1 MTLLYLRYNCF
12 YFCTIPFNK
21 ETARLAGK
29 KSKRGKAK
37 KLDPTIK
44 DKMEILYEEVLDHL
58 IMHQKE
64 LSNSDRV
71 RLVQSLSNY
80 LLPKTKT
87 VRDDF
92 TLEKLKERE
101 QNGPFTTIPDPTK

>member
-1 MTLLYLRYNCF
+1 M
-12 YFCTIPFNK
+12 PFNK

-37 KLDPTIK
+37 KLDPTVK
-44 DKMEILYEEVLDHL
+44 DKMEILYESVLDHL
-58 IMHQKE
+58 IVHQAE

-80 LLPKTKT
+80 LLPKTKS

-92 TLEKLKERE
+92 TLEKLKEIKKE
-101 QNGPFTTIPDPTK
+101 GYFADTPDPTK

>member
-1 MTLLYLRYNCF
+1 M
-12 YFCTIPFNK
+12 PFNK

-37 KLDPTIK
+37 KLDPTVK
-44 DKMEILYEEVLDHL
+44 DKMEILYESVLDH
-58 IMHQKE
+58 IIVYQAE

-80 LLPKTKT
+80 LLPKTKS
-87 VRDDF
+87 VRDEF
-92 TLEKLKERE
+92 TLEKIKERDKE
-101 QNGPFTTIPDPTK
+101 GIFTDKPDPRK

>member
-1 MTLLYLRYNCF
+1 M
-12 YFCTIPFNK
+12 PFDK

-44 DKMEILYEEVLDHL
+44 EKMEILYESVLDHL
-58 IMHQKE
+58 IVHQTE
-64 LSNSDRV
+64 LSMSDRV

-80 LLPKTKT
+80 LLPKTKS
-87 VRDDF
+87 VRDEF
-92 TLEKLKERE
+92 TIEKLRERANE
-101 QNGPFTTIPDPTK
+101 GMFTDTPDPRK

>member
-1 MTLLYLRYNCF
+1 M
-12 YFCTIPFNK
+12 PFNK

-29 KSKRGKAK
+29 KSKRGKEK

-80 LLPKTKT
+80 LLPKTKS
-87 VRDDF
+87 VRDEF
-92 TLEKLKERE
+92 TLEKLKEIKKE
-101 QNGPFTTIPDPTK
+101 GYFTDTPDPTK

>member
-1 MTLLYLRYNCF
+1 M
-12 YFCTIPFNK
+12 PFNK

-37 KLDPTIK
+37 KLDPTVK
-44 DKMEILYEEVLDHL
+44 DKMEILYESVLDHL
-58 IMHQKE
+58 IVHQAE

-80 LLPKTKT
+80 LLPKTKS
-87 VRDDF
+87 VRDDI
-92 TLEKLKERE
+92 TLEKLKVRE
-101 QNGPFTTIPDPTK
+101 QDGPFTSIPDPTK